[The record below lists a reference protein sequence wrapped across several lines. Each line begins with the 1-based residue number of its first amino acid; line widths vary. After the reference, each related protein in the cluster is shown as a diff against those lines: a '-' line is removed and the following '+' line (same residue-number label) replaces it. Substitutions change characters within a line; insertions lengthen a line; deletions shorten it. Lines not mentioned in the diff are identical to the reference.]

1 MLVETLV
8 VSTFILSSLIFLF
21 IQFRN
26 VNQSYQTSFRYN
38 TVNALY
44 AAENLKKFYMQDNF
58 ETMTQKYRD
67 ERMKY
72 IDLTTC
78 PSDMIEEV
86 TYCTKL
92 VELLEIKTILFTDAD
107 TTYIN
112 NVLNDATNIE
122 PSLKHFIKYIKND
135 EEGTLL
141 KYRIIVEME
150 DGTFASIK
158 IY

>member
-112 NVLNDATNIE
+112 NVLNDATDIE

>member
-1 MLVETLV
+1 
-8 VSTFILSSLIFLF
+8 
-21 IQFRN
+21 
-26 VNQSYQTSFRYN
+26 
-38 TVNALY
+38 
-44 AAENLKKFYMQDNF
+44 
-58 ETMTQKYRD
+58 
-67 ERMKY
+67 
-72 IDLTTC
+72 
-78 PSDMIEEV
+78 MIEEV

-112 NVLNDATNIE
+112 NVLNDATDIE